1 MDIKDWI
8 LIGGGGLLAAVIV
21 HGLWLAWRSRR
32 ETLKVEIDPNI
43 PKEDVDE
50 LELLRG
56 ELPNGGARVLLRTMQ
71 RKGVPTEQG
80 SLDLDAPPPIV
91 AERQLPRARRELVAE
106 RPKVVAARNPTS
118 PRRPVQ
124 RYRPEV
130 EPNSPSELVVVN
142 VIAREG
148 QAFAGNLLLDVLL
161 RNALKFGDMNIFHR
175 IEPATKVVQFSLA
188 SATEPGT
195 FDLSAMDA
203 FTTRGVSLFMRLPG
217 PEHPIATFD
226 DMLGVAR
233 DIAAAL
239 DGDLKDEHKSVM
251 TAQNVEHYR
260 QRIAEFSRKRL
271 SLRSES
277 VLR

>member
-8 LIGGGGLLAAVIV
+8 LIGGGALLTAVV
-21 HGLWLAWRSRR
+21 LHGLWLAWRSRR
-32 ETLKVEIDPNI
+32 ETLRLDIDPNI
-43 PKEDVDE
+43 PKEAIDD

-56 ELPNGGARVLLRTMQ
+56 ELPSGGARVVA
-71 RKGVPTEQG
+71 KAPVEQTP
-80 SLDLDAPPPIV
+80 LDLESAAPIV
-91 AERQLPRARRELVAE
+91 AERSAPQRIRREPVAD
-106 RPKVVAARNPTS
+106 RPKVVSARMQPSTT
-118 PRRPVQ
+118 RRPVQ
-124 RYRPEV
+124 RKSEPV
-130 EPNSPSELVVVN
+130 EEGPSEIVIIN

-148 QAFAGNLLLDVLL
+148 RSFEGEALLSVLL

-175 IEPATKVVQFSLA
+175 IEPASKVVQFSLA

-195 FDLSAMDA
+195 FDLSAMDK
-203 FTTRGVSLFMRLPG
+203 FTTRGVSLFLRLPG

-233 DIAAAL
+233 DIAATL
-239 DGDLKDEHKSVM
+239 EGDLKDEHKSVM
-251 TAQNVEHYR
+251 TPQTVEHYR

-271 SLRSES
+271 SLRAES